1 MRKAATFTLKAAFTV
16 FATVAAL
23 SVLLPNPAVAQAGSH
38 VENPTSVWGNSGAI
52 ITRGSPRYYSE
63 SGNHYLV
70 FQDDGNLVVYSQDG
84 TYIWGLDKVSNQ
96 LARAQFID
104 FIDGNLN
111 VRDQNANLL
120 WQAVPGQPSGAA
132 TLRLKSD
139 GTLQMYT
146 CRSQG
151 NAGGVSWS
159 SNGNTSDAVENCA
172 GNGNLAEVSAHV
184 TQPSNAA
191 TPTPVAPGSPESIWG
206 KSDAIISRGSPKYY
220 SESGNHYLVFQQDGN
235 LVVYTKDGSYVWGLD
250 KLSDQL
256 SRAQFVDVIDGN
268 LNVRDQNANILWQ
281 AAPGQPSGPA
291 TLRLKSDGTL
301 QMVACRSQGNA
312 GGVSWSSNGNTSDA
326 VENCAGNGN
335 LAEASA
341 PAPQPNTA
349 PAPAAVTQTVPVNTP
364 VAPSPQA
371 TQPDSGP
378 ATGFPIRPGQSIVPG
393 KKYASPDGLSY
404 LQFSPDGNLV
414 IKAVVGDRF
423 LWGLNK
429 QQVTY
434 QNVKQVKLLADGRL
448 VAGDAKGDI
457 LWTPVGSDAASNS
470 FLTLE
475 NAMLKVVSPSGQTT
489 WSSNEAP
496 AAPPAQSEKL
506 PLPPYENGKCTPDP
520 GYAKCRVIDSP
531 RIFINGT
538 SKVSDSAMDIVK
550 KIYTDMTARLTPAYP
565 KSNLNWVKVAITNGE
580 SSAELAQL
588 PGIGDNGR
596 SAADNDFLRGGGGP
610 NLVWITEQMICKNG
624 VATRKDDTSPR
635 TFDQV
640 IHEFGHTMD
649 FRFDRRKLTEQIYKS
664 QPIQPAEEGFPWAIQ
679 CWFGAPANVPILQL
693 PPIRADMEAMFAS
706 QTTYDCNDYKP

>member
-1 MRKAATFTLKAAFTV
+1 MRKAATFALSTAFIV
-16 FATVAAL
+16 LVTVAAL
-23 SVLLPNPAVAQAGSH
+23 SVLLPNPAVAQTGSH
-38 VENPTSVWGNSGAI
+38 EDNPASLWGNSGAI
-52 ITRGSPRYYSE
+52 ITRGSPKYYSE

-70 FQDDGNLVVYSQDG
+70 FQNDGNLVVYSKDG
-84 TYIWGLDKVSNQ
+84 NYIWGLDKVTNQ
-96 LARAQFID
+96 LSRAQFID

-111 VRDQNANLL
+111 VRDQHANIL
-120 WQAVPGQPSGAA
+120 WQALPGQTKSPA
-132 TLRLKSD
+132 TLRLLSD

-172 GNGNLAEVSAHV
+172 GSGNLAGVSVAA
-184 TQPSNAA
+184 TQPATAA
-191 TPTPVAPGSPESIWG
+191 APTPVTQGNPGSIWG
-206 KSDAIISRGSPKYY
+206 KSDAIIARGSPKYY
-220 SESGNHYLVFQQDGN
+220 SQSGNHYLVFQQDGN
-235 LVVYTKDGSYVWGLD
+235 LVVYTKDGGYVWGLD
-250 KLSDQL
+250 KLTDQL

-281 AAPGQPSGPA
+281 AVPGQTNSQA
-291 TLRLKSDGTL
+291 TLRLQSDGAL
-301 QMVACRSQGNA
+301 QMYACRSQGDA

-326 VENCAGNGN
+326 VENCAGYANP
-335 LAEASA
+335 AEVRAPVTQPSA
-341 PAPQPNTA
+341 TL
-349 PAPAAVTQTVPVNTP
+349 APAAVTQTVPVNTP
-364 VAPSPQA
+364 VATSPQA
-371 TQPDSGP
+371 IQPDSGP
-378 ATGFPIRPGQSIVPG
+378 ATGFPIRPGQSIVAG
-393 KKYASPDGLSY
+393 QKYVSQDGQSY
-404 LQFSPDGNLV
+404 MQFAADGNLV
-414 IKAVVGDRF
+414 IKAVAGDRF

-429 QQVTY
+429 QQVSY
-434 QNVKQVKLLADGRL
+434 QNVKQVKLLSDGRL
-448 VAGDAKGDI
+448 VAGNAKGDI
-457 LWTPVGSDAASNS
+457 LWAPVGNDAASNS

-475 NAMLKVVSPSGQTT
+475 NAMLKVVSPSGQVT
-489 WSSNEAP
+489 WSSDEAP
-496 AAPPAQSEKL
+496 AAPPAHAETL

-538 SKVSDSAMDIVK
+538 SKVSDSAMDIVQ

-580 SSAELAQL
+580 SSAELVQL

-610 NLVWITEQMICKNG
+610 NLVWITEQMICKSG

-649 FRFDRRKLTEQIYKS
+649 FRFDRRKTTEQIYKS

-679 CWFGAPANVPILQL
+679 GWFGAPANVTILQL

-706 QTTYDCNDYKP
+706 QTTYDCNDYNP